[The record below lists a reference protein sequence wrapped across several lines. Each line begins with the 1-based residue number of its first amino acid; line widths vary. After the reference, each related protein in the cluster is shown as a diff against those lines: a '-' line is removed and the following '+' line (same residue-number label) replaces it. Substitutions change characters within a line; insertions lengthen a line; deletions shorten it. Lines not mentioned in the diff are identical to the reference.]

1 MGKFLRILFG
11 CHGRA
16 DRSFFCH
23 GKQFP
28 ICARCTGELIGI
40 LTGIPI
46 AVFMGCASVP
56 VMLLLMAPMAADGLL
71 QLLTPYE
78 SGNYRRL
85 VTGFLFG
92 IALIFFLIHFH
103 RTCVRIATEILKLL
117 IDDPEQAERV
127 MEQFI

>member
-40 LTGIPI
+40 LAGIPI
-46 AVFMGCASVP
+46 AVFWGYGSVP
-56 VMLLLMAPMAADGLL
+56 VMLLLMAPMVADGLL

-85 VTGFLFG
+85 FTGILFG
-92 IALIFFLIHFH
+92 IALIFFFIHFH

-117 IDDPEQAERV
+117 IDDPEKAEHI
-127 MEQFI
+127 MERFL